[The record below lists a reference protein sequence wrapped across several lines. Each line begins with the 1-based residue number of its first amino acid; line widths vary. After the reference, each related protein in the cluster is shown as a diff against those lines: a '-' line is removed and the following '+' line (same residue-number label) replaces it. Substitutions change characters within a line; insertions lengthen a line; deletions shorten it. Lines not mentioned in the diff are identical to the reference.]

1 MKTVIVLLPV
11 NERHKARL
19 EKAGQGCRVL
29 YRHRRELT
37 REEALSASVIL
48 GDPLPETIRG
58 SEKLE
63 LLQSRFAGVDP
74 YLAPGV
80 LRPETVLANSS
91 GAYGKSVA
99 EHGFALTLMLQK
111 KLHRYR
117 DLQKEARWDDLA
129 PVRTLSDC
137 TVLVVGLGDIG
148 LCYARMV
155 KAMGARVIGVR
166 RRSAPCP
173 ECVDRVVLA
182 EELDA
187 VLPEADVVFSVLPHS
202 RETAGLYTEER
213 FALMKPDAVFINCG
227 RGSAVRPEV
236 LYRVISEH
244 RIAAAAIDVMEP
256 EPLPP
261 DSPLWGLEDLVI
273 TPHVAGGHALPEN
286 FEKIVDIAEANL
298 AAWVNG
304 KPCINVVDRATGY
317 RR

>member
-1 MKTVIVLLPV
+1 M
-11 NERHKARL
+11 
-19 EKAGQGCRVL
+19 
-29 YRHRRELT
+29 
-37 REEALSASVIL
+37 IL

-74 YLAPGV
+74 FLAPGV
-80 LRPETVLANSS
+80 LRPETGLANSS

-155 KAMGARVIGVR
+155 KAMGASVIGVR

-182 EELDA
+182 
-187 VLPEADVVFSVLPHS
+187 
-202 RETAGLYTEER
+202 
-213 FALMKPDAVFINCG
+213 
-227 RGSAVRPEV
+227 
-236 LYRVISEH
+236 
-244 RIAAAAIDVMEP
+244 